1 MIIITVR
8 LGVIIRNDLS
18 PGYVISMFFVS
29 FGRFNLIHAKGRL
42 SIPNALYSHINIGYI
57 QNLPFA
63 RTESLL
69 HFFKSGGEILQD
81 DDTQQ

>member
-1 MIIITVR
+1 MCIV
-8 LGVIIRNDLS
+8 
-18 PGYVISMFFVS
+18 FFVYNVEQIL
-29 FGRFNLIHAKGRL
+29 NLIHKNLGTDYFQAIFQAWTWSRFP
-42 SIPNALYSHINIGYI
+42 IPNVLYSHINIGYI